1 MYAPMIINAVEAESF
16 KLGLYEAHLLKDIQ
30 AQGHIRYLYVLQLS
44 MDGKPC
50 LYISSEENA
59 MAAELGGGS
68 HFLCAFE
75 GDRHLNFGCSDQWAD
90 LETFKAKA
98 IEMAKERLSVS

>member
-1 MYAPMIINAVEAESF
+1 MYAPMIIDAEEAERF
-16 KLGLYEAHLLKDIQ
+16 KLGPYEARLIKDIR
-30 AQGHIRYLYVLQLS
+30 AHGHIRYLYILQLS
-44 MDGKPC
+44 KDGTPC

-75 GDRHLNFGCSDQWAD
+75 GDTHLNFGCSDKWAD
-90 LETFKAKA
+90 FKTFKAKS
-98 IEMAKERLSVS
+98 IEMAKERLKV